1 VEFEV
6 LISGIGG
13 QGIQLVAKSMAL
25 AAMAEGRMPLLT
37 SEVSGAMRGGH
48 SLAAVVIGDGPLK
61 GLPVVTD
68 AAAAIVFHP
77 MLWDDV
83 ARRLQPG
90 ATVVANANLVH
101 LDPSGGAIELW
112 EVLATE
118 LASGLGSLQ
127 VLGFIMLGA
136 FAGLTGIV
144 AIESLVDAM
153 TEMRMRPECA
163 VFTLTGDGDMV
174 NEGLQEVLHTAAR
187 GEAITSVLL
196 NNGVFGDTGGQMTT
210 TTVVGQRTKTSLE
223 GRDPEYHGYPIPI
236 SDLISRLDGV
246 AYVARGAV
254 HAAGLVART
263 KRMLRRAFEIQ
274 MRGDGFTFVEIL
286 TMCPTGWFV
295 GTLDGPDY
303 LTNSLEAAYP
313 LGELKQP

>member
-1 VEFEV
+1 MTTNDLPVPPPGTQRISPFTPPLLQTPDHEFCPGCGEPVAMRLILEV
-6 LISGIGG
+6 IEE
-13 QGIQLVAKSMAL
+13 MEL
-25 AAMAEGRMPLLT
+25 AARSIA
-37 SEVSGAMRGGH
+37 
-48 SLAAVVIGDGPLK
+48 VIGHGCY
-61 GLPVVTD
+61 GTFVTT
-68 AAAAIVFHP
+68 I
-77 MLWDDV
+77 DV
-83 ARRLQPG
+83 DVLQCLHG
-90 ATVVANANLVH
+90 RA
-101 LDPSGGAIELW
+101 PSCA
-112 EVLATE
+112 
-118 LASGLGSLQ
+118 
-127 VLGFIMLGA
+127 
-136 FAGLTGIV
+136 TGIK
-144 AIESLVDAM
+144 
-153 TEMRMRPECA
+153 RMRPECA